1 MPDLTDAEKI
11 DQLWG
16 RLDSEHKE
24 KASLQLALDL
34 AEGKIDRLQEQ
45 IRKRDETVKE
55 MTLELIRLY
64 QEANSAR
71 AAAAKAVTEYIA
83 ERG

>member
-34 AEGKIDRLQEQ
+34 AEAKISRLQEQ
-45 IRKRDETVKE
+45 IRQRDETVQAQS
-55 MTLELIRLY
+55 LELIRLY
-64 QEANSAR
+64 QEVNAAR
-71 AAAAKAVTEYIA
+71 AAAANAVTEYIA

>member
-1 MPDLTDAEKI
+1 MADLTDAEKI

-64 QEANSAR
+64 QEVNSAR

>member
-1 MPDLTDAEKI
+1 MADLTDAEKI
-11 DQLWG
+11 DQLWE

-34 AEGKIDRLQEQ
+34 AEAKIDRLQSE
-45 IRKRDETVKE
+45 IKHRDETIQAQ
-55 MTLELIRLY
+55 TIELIRLY
-64 QEANSAR
+64 QEVNSAR
-71 AAAAKAVTEYIA
+71 AAAASAVTEYIA

>member
-34 AEGKIDRLQEQ
+34 AEAKISRLQEQ

-64 QEANSAR
+64 QEVNSAR